1 MWRSFL
7 PFVPRLRMYDHD
19 IFLLRLTEQ
28 PKLCGTDEDVVDG
41 DLKRRKERKRLERR
55 RPCSGPGKSTHV
67 DELDEVADS
76 AHHGESDCD
85 GAADLEVLCNDIN
98 RVGGGRSARTKPSAQ
113 PKKEEDSPFLSGFV
127 HREMNCARAQ
137 SKGEVSMWMKRR

>member
-7 PFVPRLRMYDHD
+7 PFVSRLRMYDHD

-41 DLKRRKERKRLERR
+41 DLKRRKERKWLERR
-55 RPCSGPGKSTHV
+55 RPCSGPGKGTHV
-67 DELDEVADS
+67 DELDEVANS
-76 AHHGESDCD
+76 AHHGEADCD
-85 GAADLEVLCNDIN
+85 GAADLEVLCKNDIN
-98 RVGGGRSARTKPSAQ
+98 RVGGDRSARMKPSAQ

-127 HREMNCARAQ
+127 HREMNCARTE
-137 SKGEVSMWMKRR
+137 SGRG